1 MPPSETADPVI
12 VVFDPS
18 PIVTVTIEVAPDGKD
33 EVHLHAGGQGF
44 WVARMAHS
52 LGAQA
57 RLCTSLGGPD
67 GPVLRELMERDG
79 VAVFES
85 GPGSHNGVRVVD
97 RRSGDR
103 HVLAEVPPSGLTR
116 HVLDRLYSVTIA
128 EALKADIVVLAGPR
142 APDVVPEEIYR
153 RLAAD
158 LKELG
163 RPVVADMDGMA
174 LHEALQSGV
183 TVLKVSHEQLM
194 KDGLADSAEP
204 DAIAVAMRDL
214 AEAGAELV
222 VVSRSDEPAMALT
235 GDRFVEM
242 HAPSLHAVDPSGGG
256 DALTAGMATALARG
270 SSFEDALRLGVAAGT
285 LNVTRHGLG
294 TGERTAVERLAGLV
308 EVRPS
313 RSRKGE

>member
-1 MPPSETADPVI
+1 MPTDAPAPEPVV

-18 PIVTVTIEVAPDGKD
+18 PIVTVTVEVAPDGQD

-44 WVARMAHS
+44 WVARLART
-52 LGAQA
+52 LGVQA

-79 VAVFES
+79 VVVADS
-85 GPGSHNGVRVVD
+85 GPGSRNGVRVVD
-97 RRSGDR
+97 RRTGER
-103 HVLAEVPPSGLTR
+103 QVVAEVPPSGLSR
-116 HVLDRLYSVTIA
+116 HVLDGLYSVTIA
-128 EALKADIVVLAGPR
+128 EALEAAVVVLAGPR
-142 APDVVPEEIYR
+142 APGVVPEEIYR

-174 LHEALQSGV
+174 LHEALRSGV

-194 KDGLADSAEP
+194 KDGLSESADP
-204 DAIAVAMRDL
+204 NAIAAAMRQL

-235 GDRFVEM
+235 GDRLVDV
-242 HAPSLHAVDPSGGG
+242 HAPSLHAVDESGGG
-256 DALTAGMATALARG
+256 DALTAGVATALARG
-270 SSFEDALRLGVAAGT
+270 NSFDDALRLGVAAGT

-294 TGERTAVERLAGLV
+294 TGERMAVERLVRLV

-313 RSRKGE
+313 A